1 MQGVSGRLQV
11 CPQQSHPT
19 EEKGR
24 LLGAPRDP
32 LQRRCLRRD
41 GPDQSAAQLGV
52 FSGNTA
58 LETARSSTRHVLLGF
73 HSDFS
78 NGGFFVLNFHGEPP
92 APPPRA
98 RQGSACRVPV
108 PTPPGPAGARELSRL
123 GRLFKMYFIDF

>member
-11 CPQQSHPT
+11 CPQQSHLT

-32 LQRRCLRRD
+32 LQRRSLRRD

-92 APPPRA
+92 PHPGQAGVRLPRPCPHTSRPSGGPRA
-98 RQGSACRVPV
+98 VSPG
-108 PTPPGPAGARELSRL
+108 TP
-123 GRLFKMYFIDF
+123 F